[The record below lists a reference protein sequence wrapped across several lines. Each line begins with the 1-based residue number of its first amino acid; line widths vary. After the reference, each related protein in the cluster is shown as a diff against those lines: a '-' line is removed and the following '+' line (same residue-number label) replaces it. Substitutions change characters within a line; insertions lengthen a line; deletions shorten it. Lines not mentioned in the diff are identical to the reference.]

1 MAIERIDPAGLAAAG
16 GPYVH
21 LTKAGNLVFVS
32 GTVAFGADGGVVGVG
47 DVTAQARQTLENLG
61 ACLRAA
67 GADFKD
73 VAKVTVFVRHMADR
87 AAIAAVRRA
96 FFKDA
101 NPASTLVEVSALAHP
116 DLLLEIEAFAV
127 LPEGTGK

>member
-1 MAIERIDPAGLAAAG
+1 MAIERIDPAELSAPG

-21 LTKAGNLVFVS
+21 LTKAGNLVFVA
-32 GTVAFGADGGVVGVG
+32 GTVAFGKDDRVVGVG

-67 GADFKD
+67 GADFSD
-73 VAKVTVFVRHMADR
+73 VAKVTVFVRNMADR
-87 AAIAAVRRA
+87 ARIAAVRREY
-96 FFKDA
+96 FKDA

-116 DLLLEIEAFAV
+116 DLLLEIEAIAV
-127 LPEGTGK
+127 LPG